1 MSGIKV
7 SSLIHSF
14 DNAWSSGDGDDLS
27 HNKKTQHQQSLLQA
41 LPQHQEI
48 DSSDDECYMEDE
60 EDVTAMFQDRSI
72 DYSLDSDIN
81 TSLPDAAAPMENL
94 LDDSSFPDMAED
106 DDDSEIY
113 LSHPQEEEEEEYD
126 NNNTG
131 HQELEAIRVQGSDH
145 SDDEATNMT
154 GQLSMLLSDNTV
166 QGLNLSTA
174 VEQETSATELPVEEV
189 KILEQETTSL
199 EQEVSAV
206 QEEVET
212 SDRESNA
219 LKVDAST

>member
-1 MSGIKV
+1 
-7 SSLIHSF
+7 
-14 DNAWSSGDGDDLS
+14 
-27 HNKKTQHQQSLLQA
+27 
-41 LPQHQEI
+41 
-48 DSSDDECYMEDE
+48 MEDE

-113 LSHPQEEEEEEYD
+113 LSHPQEEEEEEEEEYD

-131 HQELEAIRVQGSDH
+131 HQELEAIRVQGNDH

-206 QEEVET
+206 QEEVEI
-212 SDRESNA
+212 SDQENQRS
-219 LKVDAST
+219 